1 MDAVRTAVLA
11 LLAAV
16 SVGAGVPPARAQQSL
31 PGAGTNSLPQ
41 GSDVT
46 APLRRGPNGEIE
58 VVTPEL
64 LRKSG
69 EPICA
74 PDALCVGE
82 GGTYKSLAAAL
93 AVAKPGATID
103 LVGGTYRE
111 AAAIAVPGVTLRGIA
126 GRPHLDCAGLA
137 PAGGRACLLL
147 AAKSITLETLE
158 ITGAAGACIANAPNR
173 DFAVRDVICHD
184 FEAGVRGDGGAA
196 LIEGSEFFENGRDGS
211 GDGVF
216 EGDCT
221 LTVRGSAFRDAA
233 SGDELSAACG
243 KIEITDTTFRS
254 TSSAHTIEFPAGGDV
269 LIYRSTLETR
279 PSSGKEIIAFASKS
293 CAHPGN
299 LVLKQVAIANLRADA
314 EIRNY
319 NLCKEGE
326 VALEGVN
333 VTGFTV
339 RTEGFV
345 VDHGGN
351 SLRPVGSGGTAQ

>member
-1 MDAVRTAVLA
+1 MRRARGRSRACPRP
-11 LLAAV
+11 
-16 SVGAGVPPARAQQSL
+16 VP
-31 PGAGTNSLPQ
+31 TSLPQ
-41 GSDVT
+41 GSEVT
-46 APLRRGPNGEIE
+46 APLRRGSNGEIE
-58 VVTPEL
+58 VITPEL
-64 LRKSG
+64 LQKNG
-69 EPICA
+69 EPVCA
-74 PDALCVGE
+74 PDALCVGQ

-93 AVAKPGATID
+93 AAAKPGATID

-111 AAAIAVPGVTLRGIA
+111 AATIAVPGLTLRGTA

-147 AAKSITLETLE
+147 AAKSVTLETLE
-158 ITGAAGACIANAPNR
+158 ITGAAGACIANAPNQ
-173 DFAVRDVICHD
+173 DFTVRDVICHD
-184 FEAGVRGDGGAA
+184 LEAGVRGDGGAA
-196 LIEGSEFFENGRDGS
+196 LIERSEFFANGRDGS

-216 EGDCT
+216 EGACT

-233 SGDELSAACG
+233 SGDELAAACG
-243 KIEITDTTFRS
+243 KIEITDSTFRS
-254 TSSAHTIEFPAGGDV
+254 MSSEHTIVFPAAGDV
-269 LIYRSTLETR
+269 LIYRSTVETQ
-279 PSSGKEIIAFASKS
+279 PSVGKEIIAYASKS

-299 LVLKQVAIANLRADA
+299 LVLKQVAIANLRVDA

-339 RTEGFV
+339 GTEGFV

-351 SLRPVGSGGTAQ
+351 SLRPVRGDGTAQ